1 MDIIVYD
8 DDTSPS
14 EIYTKYSLPNCIFH
28 YVTIVNLDDESVEI
42 YVKLKE
48 SKKELKDKFNK
59 AVQSG
64 GRTS

>member
-1 MDIIVYD
+1 MDIVVYD

-14 EIYTKYSLPNCIFH
+14 EIYTKYSLPNCEFD
-28 YVTIVNLDDESVEI
+28 YVAVDDDEVVEI